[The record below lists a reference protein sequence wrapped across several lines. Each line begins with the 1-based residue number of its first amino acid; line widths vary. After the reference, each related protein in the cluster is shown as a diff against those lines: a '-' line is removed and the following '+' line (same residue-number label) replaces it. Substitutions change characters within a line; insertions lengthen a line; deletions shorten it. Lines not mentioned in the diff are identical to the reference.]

1 MRRKLLRFA
10 VFLLALTCFS
20 TFPFAPAAAQRPP
33 AEGETFPELQLP
45 LPQKVEEREYL
56 KIESGPFRL
65 SQIKTDI
72 VIVEV
77 FSMYCPHC
85 QREAPNVNA
94 LFKALS
100 NRKELKNRV
109 TLIGIGAGNT
119 PYEVNAFRNLYKI
132 QYPLFPDGD
141 LGLHKKLG
149 EVNTPYFF
157 VVWNKPNAGRRVVY
171 SKVGSIGDPNAFIQM
186 ISSKTGVG
194 GRK

>member
-1 MRRKLLRFA
+1 MRRKSLRFA
-10 VFLLALTCFS
+10 VLLLVLTCFY
-20 TFPFAPAAAQRPP
+20 TFPLAQAAAQRPP
-33 AEGETFPELQLP
+33 AEGEAFPELQFP
-45 LPQKVEEREYL
+45 LPQKLEEREYL
-56 KIESGPFRL
+56 KIQNGPFRL
-65 SQIKTDI
+65 SDIKTEI

-85 QREAPNVNA
+85 QREAPNVNS

-100 NRKELKNRV
+100 TRKEFQNRV

-141 LGLHKKLG
+141 LSLHKKLG

-157 VVWNKPNAGRRVVY
+157 VVWNKPNTGRRVVY
-171 SKVGSIGDPNAFIQM
+171 SQVGSIGDPNAFMQM
-186 ISSKTGVG
+186 ISTKTGIG
-194 GRK
+194 KRK